1 MKVFS
6 QKLWTPT
13 EYHHPLSYGFIPNMT
28 VYLHEDDRIRP
39 CMVVAPGGGY
49 EYLSSCE
56 GEPVALEFY
65 RRGYHA
71 VVCTYTTNLATTIPV
86 GKQAMLD
93 LSRTIRILRKEASA
107 LKIDPRK
114 IIVCGFSAGGHL
126 CASLCTHYAD
136 IDDPVYRSISNRP
149 DAAILAYPVI
159 TSGEYAHRESFLS
172 LLGWNAAP
180 QMLDY
185 FSLEKHVTPT
195 MPPCFLWQTMH
206 DAIVPVENSRL
217 FADACRL
224 QQIPY
229 AHHIFTTGAH
239 GISLAN
245 EEWAAGTYGGDYV
258 EAQCAILTKLVRQ
271 GILERPGRDIHELDR
286 FDQEEARASVK
297 SHDASFPEA
306 AIWPELADQWIRSIL
321 T

>member
-6 QKLWTPT
+6 QKIWTPS
-13 EYHHPLSYGFIPNMT
+13 EYRHPLSYGFIPTMT
-28 VYLHEDDRIRP
+28 VYLHEDDHIRP
-39 CMVVAPGGGY
+39 CMVIAPGGGY

-65 RRGYHA
+65 QRGYHA

-86 GKQAMLD
+86 GSQAMLD
-93 LSRTIRILRKEASA
+93 LSRTIRILRSGASE

-114 IIVCGFSAGGHL
+114 IVVCGFSAGGHL
-126 CASLCTHYAD
+126 CGSLCTHYED
-136 IDDPVYRSISNRP
+136 IDDLVYSSISNRP

-159 TSGEYAHRESFLS
+159 TSGEYAHKESFLS
-172 LLGWNAAP
+172 LLGKDATM

-224 QQIPY
+224 RQIPY

-245 EEWAAGTYGGDYV
+245 GEWATGIYGGDYV
-258 EAQCAILTKLVRQ
+258 EEQCVILTNLVRQ
-271 GILERPGRDIHELDR
+271 GILKRPERDAQELDR
-286 FDQEEARASVK
+286 FDHEEVRASVK
-297 SHDASFPEA
+297 YHATAVPEVA
-306 AIWPELADQWIRSIL
+306 MWPELADQWLRGIFA
-321 T
+321 